1 LYSFIHF
8 WLVHFTID
16 FLDSLTL
23 EQVAALEGVVL
34 PPKATQLTNME
45 VDEREETTL
54 HDVDIEEMRRKHA

>member
-1 LYSFIHF
+1 
-8 WLVHFTID
+8 
-16 FLDSLTL
+16 
-23 EQVAALEGVVL
+23 LEGVVL